1 MNDSLLAFAV
11 GLHRRAFGQHA
22 ENTAA
27 MDWFVLATLGF
38 LFFLLGCFAT
48 WAWLLW
54 RRGQRPEPHVQ
65 LLMELEEE
73 AQAEPAADTETQRP
87 EANGGAP
94 KEAGEPWE
102 LPPDWWKKK

>member
-1 MNDSLLAFAV
+1 MNALLAFPV
-11 GLHRRAFGQHA
+11 WLRRPDFGHHV
-22 ENTAA
+22 EDTAA

-54 RRGQRPEPHVQ
+54 RRSHRPTPQVK

-73 AQAEPAADTETQRP
+73 ERQTETKRPPAEPA
-87 EANGGAP
+87 
-94 KEAGEPWE
+94 EPWE
-102 LPPDWWKKK
+102 RPADWWKK